1 MSNINDICY
10 VVLSRVLMVAEVAR
24 FTVGGGELLL
34 LTLSSIVSGH
44 GSKSSMVYGGR
55 RSD

>member
-1 MSNINDICY
+1 MSNINDSCY
-10 VVLSRVLMVAEVAR
+10 VVLSRILMVAEVAR
-24 FTVGGGELLL
+24 FTGGGELLL

-55 RSD
+55 GSD